1 MLLRVF
7 VASLHL
13 FALGLGVYGVLTRAI
28 ALREP
33 PTAGSLRRVVRAD
46 IVWGIAAVLWIVTG
60 LWRVFSGLEKG
71 VPYYMH
77 NTFFMAKMTF
87 LALIIVLEISP
98 AVTLTRWRLAI
109 KRGESPESLANPQ
122 VASRLATI
130 SHVQVLLIVLMIF
143 AAAGMA
149 RGMGMG
155 V

>member
-7 VASLHL
+7 VAFLHL
-13 FALGLGVYGVLTRAI
+13 LALGLGLYGVLSRGA

-33 PTAGSLRRVVRAD
+33 PTRLSLRRVVRAD
-46 IVWGIAAVLWIVTG
+46 IVWAIAGVLWISTG
-60 LWRVFSGLEKG
+60 LWRVFGGFEKG

-98 AVTLTRWRLAI
+98 GVTLTRWRLAI
-109 KRGESPESLANPQ
+109 KRGESPENVANPQ
-122 VASRLATI
+122 AAARIAMI
-130 SHVQVLLIVLMIF
+130 SHVQALLVVLMVF

>member
-1 MLLRVF
+1 MLLRV
-7 VASLHL
+7 VAASLHL
-13 FALGLGVYGVLTRAI
+13 LALGLGFYGVLSRGA

-33 PTAGSLRRVVRAD
+33 PTRLSLRRVVRAD
-46 IVWGIAAVLWIVTG
+46 IVWGIAAVLLIGTG
-60 LWRVFSGLEKG
+60 VWRLLGGFEKG
-71 VPYYMH
+71 VPYYAH

-87 LALIIVLEISP
+87 LALIIVLEIAP

-109 KRGESPESLANPQ
+109 RRGEAPENVANPQ
-122 VASRLATI
+122 VAARIAII
-130 SHVQVLLIVLMIF
+130 SHVQALLVVLMVF